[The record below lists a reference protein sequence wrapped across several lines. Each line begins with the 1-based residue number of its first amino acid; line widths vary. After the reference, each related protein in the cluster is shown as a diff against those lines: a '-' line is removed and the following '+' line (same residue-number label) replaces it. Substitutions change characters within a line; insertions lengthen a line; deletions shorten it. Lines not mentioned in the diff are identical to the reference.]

1 MTRDPL
7 ITLTAFCNARHPRR
21 QFLTTLNLKSLLRL
35 VHPVMQRKESGAG
48 LRASPIL
55 ARGIAR
61 QWRER
66 GEVQCLKPIAIAISS
81 DFRFTELPHWN
92 GSGAGTLEFPID
104 AVRDICDGVQQLT
117 ALSLTPPTFANLS
130 QTDWPVHLIETF
142 NSDDLLALTHQLRT
156 QTDPIPISRKRKK
169 PEAAVSD

>member
-7 ITLTAFCNARHPRR
+7 ITLTAFCNASHPRR
-21 QFLTTLNLKSLLRL
+21 QFITTLKLKSLLRL

-61 QWRER
+61 QWQER
-66 GEVQCLKPIAIAISS
+66 GDVQCLKPIAIGLSS

-92 GSGAGTLEFPID
+92 GSGAGALEFPIE
-104 AVRDICDGVQQLT
+104 AVLDICDGIQQLS
-117 ALSLTPPTFANLS
+117 ALALTPPALANLS

-142 NSDDLLALTHQLRT
+142 GPDDLLSLTQQLRT
-156 QTDPIPISRKRKK
+156 QTAPVTITRKRK
-169 PEAAVSD
+169 AALE